1 MADFHDQQPQNP
13 IEQFPI
19 RKIWR
24 DDLPPRLL
32 EIPNKD
38 IPAML
43 YVRGDQNLLY
53 EQAVSLNPNTLG
65 ELPFRKLVSS
75 RLLCVVGSR
84 ECTPYGK
91 EVCEKLIAGL
101 RGFPITIVSG
111 LALGIDSIAHRA
123 ALSAGLKTVAVPGSG
138 LDPSAIYPSNHAR
151 LANEILAAG
160 GCLISEFPPLERAR
174 AYFFPQ
180 RNRIMAGLCH
190 ATLIIEAEAD
200 SGTLITARL
209 TLDYNR
215 DLLAV
220 PGSIFSDFSVSC
232 HNLIRDGAT
241 PITSSADLLQAL
253 GFEVE
258 SDEVRAEANNQYE
271 NAAEKTPID
280 FSIRCPDVTSK
291 ELILLEFLRRP
302 KSRDQI
308 FTTIDLPAAE
318 INATLSSLELKG
330 WTEERG
336 GELRLAK
343 N

>member
-1 MADFHDQQPQNP
+1 MANFHNQQY
-13 IEQFPI
+13 PI

-24 DDLPPRLL
+24 EDLPPRLL
-32 EIPNKD
+32 EIPEKV
-38 IPAML
+38 IPTML
-43 YVRGDQNLLY
+43 YIRGDQSLLY
-53 EQAVSLNPNTLG
+53 EQAVSLDPNTSANG
-65 ELPFRKLVSS
+65 KLPFRKLVSS
-75 RLLCVVGSR
+75 KLLCVVGSR

-123 ALSAGLKTVAVPGSG
+123 ALEAGLKTVAVPGSG

-151 LANEILAAG
+151 LADEILAAG

-190 ATLIIEAEAD
+190 ATLIIEAEAG

-232 HNLIRDGAT
+232 HDLIRDGAT
-241 PITSSADLLQAL
+241 PITSSADLLRAL

-258 SDEVRAEANNQYE
+258 TEKEEKDEDHEAP
-271 NAAEKTPID
+271 KTPID
-280 FSIRCPDVTSK
+280 FSIRYPDATPE
-291 ELILLEFLRRP
+291 ELILLEFLRQP

-308 FTTIDLPAAE
+308 FATIDLPAAE

-330 WTEERG
+330 WTQEQAG
-336 GELRLAK
+336 QLRLSK
-343 N
+343 I